1 MPTTIKKQNSK
12 KGSYFNR
19 ESVNYPEL
27 VNIKK
32 IDNRLKT
39 HNLIRSLIFKPFQL
53 PVYNKKKII
62 KSIFKNNLIKIKYQ
76 NEI

>member
-1 MPTTIKKQNSK
+1 MKI
-12 KGSYFNR
+12 
-19 ESVNYPEL
+19 L
-27 VNIKK
+27 LNIKK

-39 HNLIRSLIFKPFQL
+39 HNIEDGFIFKPFQL
-53 PVYNKKKII
+53 PIYNKKKII